1 MSVYEWGY
9 WMLLRELMLL
19 FYAVLSQFRLIFPY
33 WAAGVIAG
41 SVLSVFAAARI
52 REAAAR
58 LDSDRYRPELA
69 IAAALLG
76 IASPVCMYGTIPLI
90 ASLGRKGVPQY
101 ILVTF
106 MTSSIL
112 LNPNLLIQSLVL
124 GVPMALLRLAFCILA
139 GLAAGLTVRLFF
151 SERSLFDF
159 GSFEES
165 KKCREGQST
174 LRYFFSDLNRAIT
187 ITAPYFLAGIVL
199 TALFDRYFPKQW
211 IYMLFSSNKGFGV
224 LLAASLG
231 VPVYVCGGGTIP
243 LIRVWLQ
250 AGMSPGSAL
259 AFMITGPATKL
270 TNLSAV
276 KVILGA
282 RNFALYIAFHI
293 LFAVAAGYAADLLYR
308 LLR

>member
-1 MSVYEWGY
+1 MAI
-9 WMLLRELMLL
+9 LRELFLL
-19 FYAVLSQFRLIFPY
+19 FDVILFQFKLIFPY
-33 WAAGVIAG
+33 WMAGVAVG
-41 SVLSVFAAARI
+41 SVLSVFAAAKI
-52 REAAAR
+52 KALAAGLSTERYR
-58 LDSDRYRPELA
+58 LDLA
-69 IAAALLG
+69 FLAALLG

-101 ILVTF
+101 ILAAF

-112 LNPNLLIQSLVL
+112 LNPNLFLQSFVL
-124 GVPMALLRLAFCILA
+124 GTPVAILRLCTCIIA
-139 GLAAGLTVRLFF
+139 GLAAGALVRIFFRDRNLFNF
-151 SERSLFDF
+151 E
-159 GSFEES
+159 SFEEK

-174 LRYFFSDLNRAIT
+174 LRYFMSDLNKAIT
-187 ITAPYFLAGIVL
+187 ITAPYFLAGIFL
-199 TALFDRYFPKQW
+199 TALFDRYFPKQL
-211 IYMLFSSNKGFGV
+211 IYLAFGSNKGFGV

-276 KVILGA
+276 KVILGV
-282 RNFALYIAFHI
+282 RNFTFYIVFHI
-293 LFAVAAGYAADLLYR
+293 FFAVITGYATDFIYGLIR
-308 LLR
+308 